1 MPLFEA
7 RGVTKR
13 FGGLTALH
21 GVDFALERGIAS
33 IIGPNGA
40 GKTTLFNVFTGLYV
54 PDEGSVTFRG
64 QALLG
69 QRPDQITT
77 LGVCR
82 TFQNIRLFANMTA
95 VENVLVGMNSR
106 ITLGLW
112 DVLSHNRRFR
122 RSESDLAA
130 RALGLL
136 DRVGLQANAN
146 VVARNLPYGDRR
158 RLELARAL
166 ASEPAL
172 LLLDEPTA
180 GMTQGEAGSLMRLL
194 RGLVADLELAII
206 LIEHNMRVVMEVSDR
221 VTVLDHGEKI
231 AEGSPRE
238 VQASPRVIE
247 AYLGRRGAA
256 PRGARGA

>member
-64 QALLG
+64 L
-69 QRPDQITT
+69 RPDQITT

-112 DVLSHNRRFR
+112 DVLSHSPGFHRT
-122 RSESDLAA
+122 EA
-130 RALGLL
+130 
-136 DRVGLQANAN
+136 
-146 VVARNLPYGDRR
+146 
-158 RLELARAL
+158 AL
-166 ASEPAL
+166 AVRA
-172 LLLDEPTA
+172 
-180 GMTQGEAGSLMRLL
+180 
-194 RGLVADLELAII
+194 
-206 LIEHNMRVVMEVSDR
+206 
-221 VTVLDHGEKI
+221 
-231 AEGSPRE
+231 
-238 VQASPRVIE
+238 
-247 AYLGRRGAA
+247 
-256 PRGARGA
+256 